1 MTQIKVDNVVDAA
14 GTAAADFTSGLT
26 VAGAALSTLNTAEYY
41 ETGTEPA
48 SPKNGAI
55 WKDTAN
61 DKVMVYIAGE
71 FKEVELGAAAG
82 ASNWTV
88 DLSNVS
94 YDSVSFS
101 VASQETGLYGGPEFS
116 ADGTKMYINGYI
128 NDSTFQYTLSTAF
141 DLSTASYDSVSF
153 GGQGEGALTGVRFST
168 DGTKMY
174 FLGYISDR
182 TYEINLSTAWD
193 LSTAS
198 YNSVNYA
205 HGGGGSAQG
214 LFFGAEGTKLYI
226 VDVSADDVREHT
238 LSTAWDLSTASY
250 LQNFSVSSQTLVPRG
265 ICFNPE
271 GTQMLIQ
278 SQTGVIS
285 YTLSTA
291 WDVTSASYDSIN
303 TAVLTQQNGSG
314 GITFNA
320 DGSKMYLSADNTDA
334 IHQYSTGL

>member
-1 MTQIKVDNVVDAA
+1 M
-14 GTAAADFTSGLT
+14 
-26 VAGAALSTLNTAEYY
+26 STLKVNSIANNGSAVDFPNGAFNIGGKSILQGYTSSA
-41 ETGTEPA
+41 TEPA
-48 SPKNGAI
+48 SPSTGDF
-55 WKDTAN
+55 WWDSAN
-61 DKVMVYIAGE
+61 ELLYQYLNGE
-71 FKEVELGAAAG
+71 FKAIGIAASG
-82 ASNWTV
+82 WTV

-116 ADGTKMYINGYI
+116 TDGTKMYINGYI
-128 NDSTFQYTLSTAF
+128 SDTTHQYTLSTAF

-153 GGQGEGALTGVRFST
+153 GGLGEGSLTGVRFKP

-174 FLGYISDR
+174 FMGYTTDK
-182 TYEINLSTAWD
+182 TYEVNLSTAWD

-198 YNSVNYA
+198 YNSVNYS
-205 HGGGGSAQG
+205 HGGGGQAQG
-214 LFFGAEGTKLYI
+214 LFFGAEGTKLYA
-226 VDVSADDVREHT
+226 VDVSSDDVREHT

-250 LQNFSVSSQTLVPRG
+250 LQNFSVSSQTGVPRG

-291 WDVTSASYDSIN
+291 WDVSSASYGSIN
-303 TAVLTQQNGSG
+303 TAVLTQQNGTG

-320 DGSKMYLSADNTDA
+320 DGSKMYLSADNTDS
-334 IHQYSTGL
+334 IYQYSTGL